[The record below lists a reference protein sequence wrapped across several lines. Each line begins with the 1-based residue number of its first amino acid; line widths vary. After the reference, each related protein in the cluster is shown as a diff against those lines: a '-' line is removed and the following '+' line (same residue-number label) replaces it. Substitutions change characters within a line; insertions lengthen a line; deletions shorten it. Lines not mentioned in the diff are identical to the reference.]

1 MTDQSSQAYTA
12 SITITIG
19 FDAQHR
25 ASVKSVSKLKT
36 RVE

>member
-12 SITITIG
+12 SITIG